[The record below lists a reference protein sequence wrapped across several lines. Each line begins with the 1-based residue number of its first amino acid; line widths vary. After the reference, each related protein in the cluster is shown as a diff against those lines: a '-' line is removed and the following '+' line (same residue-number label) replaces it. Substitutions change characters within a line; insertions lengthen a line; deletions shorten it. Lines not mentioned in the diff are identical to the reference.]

1 LWRKTFLFSNI
12 CQFLFTLLNKK
23 MIRNTFGWLTAL
35 FCTIS
40 LVAQAQTETGIIT
53 YYNDNMQGK
62 PTASG
67 ELYDWQ
73 KYTASHKTLPLGTM
87 VKVTNMKNGQSVMV
101 KVNDRHISGTN
112 MLSLAR
118 GAAQVID
125 LVRYG
130 KVTAQLEVTAPANPA
145 LAKTNPIANPNP
157 VAQNLT
163 ASTNRALGAQPEA
176 QPNVA
181 QTQAQQLLASTSGRK
196 RQVLGFYDAN
206 FAKAQPTGHGV
217 RLASFAEAKGA
228 TELCKRLQA
237 QGNKDTYIQVLIETD
252 ASNTK
257 TGQEYRVVVGQGTE
271 TLMQQNFVPYFK
283 AQGFANCMVVSY
295 E

>member
-1 LWRKTFLFSNI
+1 
-12 CQFLFTLLNKK
+12 
-23 MIRNTFGWLTAL
+23 MIRNIFGWLIAL

-40 LVAQAQTETGIIT
+40 TLALAQTETGIIT
-53 YYNDNMQGK
+53 YYNDNMQGR

-73 KYTASHKTLPLGTM
+73 KYTASHKTLPLGSL
-87 VKVTNMKNGQSVMV
+87 VKVTNMKNGQSVVV

-112 MLSLAR
+112 MLSLSR

-130 KVTAQLEVTAPANPA
+130 KVTAQLEVTVPANQV
-145 LAKTNPIANPNP
+145 LAQANPVANPNQAA
-157 VAQNLT
+157 AQNLT
-163 ASTNRALGAQPEA
+163 ASTNRVLSAQPEA
-176 QPNVA
+176 RPEAQPKVA

-196 RQVLGFYDAN
+196 RQVLGFYDVN
-206 FAKAQPTGHGV
+206 FAKVQPSGHGV

-228 TELCKRLQA
+228 VELCKRLQA
-237 QGNKDTYIQVLIETD
+237 QGHKETYIQVLIETD
-252 ASNTK
+252 ASNIK
-257 TGQEYRVVVGQGTE
+257 TGQEYRVVVGQGAE
-271 TLMQQNFVPYFK
+271 NLMQQNFVPYFK
-283 AQGFANCMVVSY
+283 AQGFANCTVVRY